1 MMKVKPTVREL
12 KVILNSLGVDKEIQ
26 YHYNDQRVRGG
37 RIKAYFEYGSDI
49 RPVVSHLF
57 GLIELRLKMLF
68 PDNAFNVEQYN
79 DRAITVKWKDQDA
92 TFNW

>member
-1 MMKVKPTVREL
+1 MKVKKISPTVREL
-12 KVILNSLGVDKEIQ
+12 KVVLNSLGVDKEIQ

-49 RPVVSHLF
+49 RPAVSHLF

-68 PDNAFNVEQYN
+68 PENNFNVEQYN
-79 DRAITVKWKDQDA
+79 NRAITVKWVR
-92 TFNW
+92 